1 MSQREYH
8 NYLHTLKDVHIAI
21 EGILQ
26 QITSIQ
32 TGESCSK
39 CDNVCCNVEICRE
52 SIESD
57 FLRFI
62 LGPEITKYRDDTGWH
77 MSEIGCRLKFGRPL
91 ICYEYLCTG
100 LRNKKLDE
108 PVQISR
114 KFISIYSNVSG
125 KKHILEIDDVSK
137 IKFHKLKQ
145 IIDKLKTLKEEAND
159 VLRCSGES

>member
-1 MSQREYH
+1 MSQGESH

-39 CDNVCCNVEICRE
+39 CDNVCCNVDICRE

-62 LGPEITKYRDDTGWH
+62 LGPEITKYLDDTGWH
-77 MSEIGCRLKFGRPL
+77 TPEIGCRLEFGRPL
-91 ICYEYLCTG
+91 ICYEYLCSK
-100 LRNKKLDE
+100 LKNKRIDE

-114 KFISIYSNVSG
+114 KIISIYSNVFG

-137 IKFHKLKQ
+137 IKPHKLKQ
-145 IIDKLKTLKEEAND
+145 IIDELKTLKEEAND
-159 VLRCSGES
+159 LLKRVS

>member
-1 MSQREYH
+1 MSQRESH

-26 QITSIQ
+26 QIISTQ
-32 TGESCSK
+32 TAESCSK
-39 CDNVCCNVEICRE
+39 CDNVCCNVDICRE

-77 MSEIGCRLKFGRPL
+77 MSGIGCRLKFGRPL
-91 ICYEYLCTG
+91 ICYEYLCSKVK
-100 LRNKKLDE
+100 NKRIDE

-114 KFISIYSNVSG
+114 KIISIYSNVFA
-125 KKHILEIDDVSK
+125 KKHILEIDDVNK
-137 IKFHKLKQ
+137 IKPYKLKQ
-145 IIDKLKTLKEEAND
+145 IIDELKTLKEEAND
-159 VLRCSGES
+159 LLKRVS

>member
-1 MSQREYH
+1 MSQRESH

-32 TGESCSK
+32 TGKSCSK
-39 CDNVCCNVEICRE
+39 CDNVCCNVDICRE

-77 MSEIGCRLKFGRPL
+77 MPEIGCRLEFGRPL
-91 ICYEYLCTG
+91 ICYEYLCSKVK
-100 LRNKKLDE
+100 NKRIDE

-114 KFISIYSNVSG
+114 KIISIYSNVFA
-125 KKHILEIDDVSK
+125 KKHILEIDDVNK
-137 IKFHKLKQ
+137 IKPYKLKQ
-145 IIDKLKTLKEEAND
+145 IIDELKTLKEEAND
-159 VLRCSGES
+159 LLKRVS

>member
-1 MSQREYH
+1 
-8 NYLHTLKDVHIAI
+8 
-21 EGILQ
+21 
-26 QITSIQ
+26 
-32 TGESCSK
+32 
-39 CDNVCCNVEICRE
+39 
-52 SIESD
+52 
-57 FLRFI
+57 
-62 LGPEITKYRDDTGWH
+62 
-77 MSEIGCRLKFGRPL
+77 MSEKGCQLKFGRPL
-91 ICYEYLCTG
+91 ICYEYLCAG

>member
-1 MSQREYH
+1 MIQRESH
-8 NYLHTLKDVHIAI
+8 NYLHTLKDVHVAI

-39 CDNVCCNVEICRE
+39 CDNVCCNVDICRE
-52 SIESD
+52 SVESD

-77 MSEIGCRLKFGRPL
+77 TPEIGCRLKFGRPL
-91 ICYEYLCTG
+91 ICYEYLC
-100 LRNKKLDE
+100 LKVKNKRIDE
-108 PVQISR
+108 LVQISR
-114 KFISIYSNVSG
+114 KVISIYSNVFA

-137 IKFHKLKQ
+137 IKPHKLKQ
-145 IIDKLKTLKEEAND
+145 IIDELKTLKEEAND
-159 VLRCSGES
+159 LLKRVS

>member
-1 MSQREYH
+1 MSQRESH

-21 EGILQ
+21 EGVLQ
-26 QITSIQ
+26 QIISTQ
-32 TGESCSK
+32 TAESCSK
-39 CDNVCCNVEICRE
+39 CDNVCCNVDICRE

-77 MSEIGCRLKFGRPL
+77 MSGTGCRLKFGRPL
-91 ICYEYLCTG
+91 ICYEYLCSKVK
-100 LRNKKLDE
+100 NKRIDE

-114 KFISIYSNVSG
+114 KIISIYSNVFG

-137 IKFHKLKQ
+137 IKPHKLKQ
-145 IIDKLKTLKEEAND
+145 IIDELKTLKEEAND
-159 VLRCSGES
+159 LLKRVS